1 MSNETPAAIDPDMF
15 AAVFSQKILVA
26 ISSNQIMSSSHPA
39 AAESCAQTFRANT
52 GKSSQNQSCPRL
64 SRMCKKRRVFRKR
77 RAALLLHLVVCIWH
91 EQHKFGLVFA
101 ALVPVSPSSGSCP

>member
-52 GKSSQNQSCPRL
+52 GKSSQIT
-64 SRMCKKRRVFRKR
+64 
-77 RAALLLHLVVCIWH
+77 H
-91 EQHKFGLVFA
+91 
-101 ALVPVSPSSGSCP
+101 VPA